1 MEDCENIMK
10 YLKSIDD
17 RLVKIENLLERH
29 NESSKKMDDHIDF
42 IDSVYDNVK
51 KPFSRI
57 LSIYNGGN
65 SVQIDKNNRIKD
77 V

>member
-1 MEDCENIMK
+1 MK

-17 RLVKIENLLERH
+17 RLGRIENILEEQVRS
-29 NESSKKMDDHIDF
+29 NKKLDDHIDF

-57 LSIYNGGN
+57 LSIYNGGS

-77 V
+77 I

>member
-1 MEDCENIMK
+1 MEQEDVMK

-17 RLVKIENLLERH
+17 RLGRIENILEEQVRS
-29 NESSKKMDDHIDF
+29 NKKLDDHIDF

-57 LSIYNGGN
+57 LSIYNGGS

-77 V
+77 I